1 MPPDSKLLATPT
13 KRLLAIDGGGVRG
26 LLAIEILGRLEG
38 VLRDRL
44 GAGEAFRLA
53 DYFDFI
59 GGTSTGAI
67 LATCLAL
74 GMPVAQIRDIAVAAT
89 RDMFSKAG
97 FERRFW
103 YKYDDAHIASR
114 LRDVFQGFLTD
125 EDKAAGHTDITL
137 GTAALRTL
145 LLVVM
150 RNATTDSPWP
160 VSNNPR
166 AKFNDRA
173 RADCNLA
180 IPLWQLVRASTAAP
194 TYFPPEEVQ
203 LGDERYLF
211 VDGGVTPYNNP
222 ALLLFVM
229 ATAAPYRL
237 EWPAGAD
244 RMLLVSVGTGRV
256 RHARPGLR
264 AADLNVLYNAAA
276 IPNALLSAT
285 QVEQDLLCR
294 TFGRCLKGYVID
306 QEAGTLVDAPS
317 AAGRAVPPLFTYLR
331 YDADLSEAG
340 LAALGLPELQPALVQ
355 QLDAVDS
362 IAALQSIGAAAA
374 RQVEG
379 ADFEGFG
386 GDRDQGIGIRG

>member
-1 MPPDSKLLATPT
+1 MPPDAKLLATPT

-26 LLAIEILGRLEG
+26 LLAIEILWRLES
-38 VLRDRL
+38 VLRESL
-44 GAGEAFRLA
+44 GRDETFRLA
-53 DYFDFI
+53 DYFDFV

-74 GMPVAQIRDIAVAAT
+74 GMPVAQIREIAVAAV

-97 FERRFW
+97 FGRRFW
-103 YKYDDAHIASR
+103 YKYDDEHIASR
-114 LRDVFQGFLTD
+114 LREVFRGFLTD
-125 EDKAAGHTDITL
+125 EDRQAGHTDITL
-137 GTAALRTL
+137 GTPALRTL

-166 AKFNDRA
+166 AKFNDPSRP
-173 RADCNLA
+173 DCNLG

-194 TYFPPEEVQ
+194 TFFPPEEVQ
-203 LGDERYLF
+203 LGPERFLF

-229 ATAAPYRL
+229 ASAPPYRL
-237 EWPAGAD
+237 EWPAGPD
-244 RMLLVSVGTGRV
+244 RMLIISVGTGRV

-276 IPNALLSAT
+276 IPGALLSAT

-294 TFGRCLKGYVID
+294 TFGRCRKGDQLD
-306 QEAGTLVDAPS
+306 QEAGTLIDTPGSNTV
-317 AAGRAVPPLFTYLR
+317 RAVPPLFTYLR
-331 YDADLSEAG
+331 YDADLSESG
-340 LAALGLPELQPALVQ
+340 LAALGLPDLQPDLVQ
-355 QLDAVDS
+355 KLDAVDS
-362 IAALQSIGAAAA
+362 IEALRTIGVAAA
-374 RQVEG
+374 RQVEPS
-379 ADFEGFG
+379 DFAGFLAS
-386 GDRDQGIGIRG
+386 

>member
-1 MPPDSKLLATPT
+1 MPPDAKLLATPT

-26 LLAIEILGRLEG
+26 LLAIEILGRLES
-38 VLRDRL
+38 VLRESL
-44 GAGEAFRLA
+44 GRDETFRLA
-53 DYFDFI
+53 DYFDFV

-74 GMPVAQIRDIAVAAT
+74 GMPVAQIREIAIAAA

-103 YKYDDAHIASR
+103 YKYDDEHIASR
-114 LRDVFQGFLTD
+114 LREVFRGFLTD
-125 EDKAAGHTDITL
+125 EDRQAAHTDITL
-137 GTAALRTL
+137 GTPALRTL

-160 VSNNPR
+160 VSNNPH
-166 AKFNDRA
+166 AKFNDRS
-173 RADCNLA
+173 RADCNLG

-194 TYFPPEEVQ
+194 TFFPPEEVQ
-203 LGDERYLF
+203 LGPERFLF

-229 ATAAPYRL
+229 ASAPPYRL

-244 RMLLVSVGTGRV
+244 RMLIISIGTGRV
-256 RHARPGLR
+256 RHVRPDLR

-294 TFGRCLKGYVID
+294 TFGRCRKGDLLD
-306 QEAGTLVDAPS
+306 QEAGTLIDTPGSETA
-317 AAGRAVPPLFTYLR
+317 RAVPPLFTYLR
-331 YDADLSEAG
+331 YDADLSESG
-340 LAALGLPELQPALVQ
+340 LAALGLPDLQADLVQ
-355 QLDAVDS
+355 KLDAVDS
-362 IAALQSIGAAAA
+362 IEALRSIGIAAS
-374 RQVEG
+374 RQVEPS
-379 ADFEGFG
+379 DFVGFLG
-386 GDRDQGIGIRG
+386 S

>member
-1 MPPDSKLLATPT
+1 MPPDAKLLATPT

-26 LLAIEILGRLEG
+26 LLAIEILWRLES
-38 VLRDRL
+38 VLRESLARDDT
-44 GAGEAFRLA
+44 FRLA
-53 DYFDFI
+53 DYFDFV

-74 GMPVAQIRDIAVAAT
+74 GMPVAQIRDIAVAAV

-97 FERRFW
+97 FGRRFW
-103 YKYDDAHIASR
+103 YKYDDEHIASR
-114 LRDVFQGFLTD
+114 LREVFRGFLTD
-125 EDKAAGHTDITL
+125 DDRQAGHTDITL
-137 GTAALRTL
+137 GTPALRTL

-166 AKFNDRA
+166 AKFNDPTRP
-173 RADCNLA
+173 DCNLG

-194 TYFPPEEVQ
+194 TFFPPEEVQ
-203 LGDERYLF
+203 LGPERFLF

-229 ATAAPYRL
+229 ASAPPYRL
-237 EWPAGAD
+237 EWPAGPD
-244 RMLLVSVGTGRV
+244 RMLIISVGTGRV

-276 IPNALLSAT
+276 IPGALLSAT

-294 TFGRCLKGYVID
+294 TFGRCRKGDLLD
-306 QEAGTLVDAPS
+306 QEAGTLIDTPGSDAV
-317 AAGRAVPPLFTYLR
+317 RAVPPLFTYLR
-331 YDADLSEAG
+331 YDADLSESG
-340 LAALGLPELQPALVQ
+340 LAALGLPDLHPDLVQ
-355 QLDAVDS
+355 KLDAVDS
-362 IAALQSIGAAAA
+362 IEALRSIGVAAA
-374 RQVEG
+374 RQVEPS
-379 ADFEGFG
+379 DFAGFLAS
-386 GDRDQGIGIRG
+386 